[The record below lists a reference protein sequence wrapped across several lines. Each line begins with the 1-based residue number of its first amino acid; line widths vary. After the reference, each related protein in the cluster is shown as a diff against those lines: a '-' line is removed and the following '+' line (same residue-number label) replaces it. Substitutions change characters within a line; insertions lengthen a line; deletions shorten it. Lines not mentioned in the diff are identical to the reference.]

1 VPGAGVQGRP
11 TSAGCHTVAMHPRRV
26 ALLTLLAMLAFAGNS
41 LLTRAAL
48 RDTAIDAASFTA
60 IRIVSGAV
68 ALWALVRIR
77 NGSTPVVRAGS
88 WGSALALFAYA
99 AAFSLAYLSLT
110 AATGALL
117 LFAAVQVTM
126 IGVGLV
132 RGERLTALQGA
143 GLVLAFAGLVGMLL
157 PGLSAPPLA
166 GALLMVVAGAAWGAY
181 SLRGRRA
188 TLRGTDA
195 TTETAG
201 NFVRAA
207 PMALALLGVA
217 WAVTGALHVD
227 PAGVCLALASGAL
240 TSGMGY
246 ALWYAALRGLTAAT
260 AASVQLSVPVIT
272 AVAGVVLLSEPLTAR
287 LVLASA
293 AVLGGIALVIRGRA
307 AATSPPSG
315 AVRP

>member
-1 VPGAGVQGRP
+1 
-11 TSAGCHTVAMHPRRV
+11 MHPRRV

-48 RDTAIDAASFTA
+48 RDTGIDAASFTA
-60 IRIVSGAV
+60 IRIVSGSV
-68 ALWALVRIR
+68 ALWAIVRIR
-77 NGSTPVVRAGS
+77 NGTTPVVRAGS

-117 LFAAVQVTM
+117 LFGAVQVTM

-132 RGERLTALQGA
+132 RGERLTRLQGA
-143 GLVLAFAGLVGMLL
+143 GLVLAFGGLVGMLL
-157 PGLSAPPLA
+157 PGLSAPPLG
-166 GALLMVVAGAAWGAY
+166 GALLMVVAGTAWGAY

-188 TLRGTDA
+188 SLRGADA

-207 PMALALLGVA
+207 PMAMVLLVVA
-217 WAVTGALHVD
+217 WATTGGLQMD
-227 PAGVCLALASGAL
+227 PAGVALALTSGAI

-246 ALWYAALRGLTAAT
+246 ALWYSALRGLTAAT
-260 AASVQLSVPVIT
+260 AASVQLSVPAIT
-272 AVAGVVLLSEPLTAR
+272 ALAGVALLSEPLTAR
-287 LVLASA
+287 LALASA
-293 AVLGGIALVIRGRA
+293 AVLGGIALVIQGRA
-307 AATSPPSG
+307 TATSSP
-315 AVRP
+315 AAAARP